1 MNFFL
6 ILAFLFFVGSTIGWV
21 IELFFRRFFSAKRW
35 INPGFLVGPY
45 LPIYGFGVVGLFL
58 LSRINFP
65 VNNEALNI
73 CLKLLLMALAMTLI
87 EYLAGLIF
95 IKCMKIK
102 LWDYSDRKFN
112 IQGIICPLFSLIWA
126 WVGVLYYFF
135 VDPYIIGSLMW
146 LANHLAFSFVI
157 GFFYGVFIIDVWYSL
172 KLSVKIRNLANEYGL
187 IIKYEH
193 LKESIRI
200 RASEAKQKIDFFHP
214 LKANESPKDMIM
226 HYIEHIK
233 NRKK

>member
-6 ILAFLFFVGSTIGWV
+6 ILAFLFFVGSSIGWL
-21 IELFFRRFFSAKRW
+21 IELFFRRFFSAKKW

-58 LSRINFP
+58 LSRVDFP
-65 VNNEALNI
+65 VNNAALNI
-73 CLKLLLMALAMTLI
+73 CLKLLLMALTMTLI

-126 WVGVLYYFF
+126 LVGVFYYFF
-135 VDPYIIGSLMW
+135 VDPYIIDSLMW
-146 LANHLAFSFVI
+146 LSNHLAFSFVI
-157 GFFYGVFIIDVWYSL
+157 GFFYGVFILDVWYSL

-200 RASEAKQKIDFFHP
+200 RIDEAKQKIDFFHP
-214 LKANESPKDMIM
+214 LKSNESPKDMIM

-233 NRKK
+233 NKKN